1 MGYYK
6 EVDGKTFDADLFAL
20 AERAQKHDP
29 DGRISQETARKM
41 FEAVIDGGV
50 YSQVERD
57 TVDYLLNHMSWSAEA
72 KRWFLSELDT
82 WEARKAVP
90 VHRMVEGK
98 EVDKQLYGIA
108 EDAVA
113 NNADGKISL
122 ADARLLY
129 EGVID
134 EGIYTSVEWETMR
147 LIKKNM
153 FWHPE
158 ALEWFDRKLA
168 NWQEEQRKFTPIS
181 LEELAKEHFP
191 KDDVL
196 REQYDRQSREIDLKA
211 ATMEAFDDHDEI
223 GIIVRLMDGR
233 RVQVRSNIFELFED
247 EVELRGGVTIPIRAI
262 EKVQI

>member
-6 EVDGKTFDADLFAL
+6 VVEGKTFDADLFAL
-20 AERAQKHDP
+20 AERAQMKDP
-29 DGRISQETARKM
+29 DGRISRETARKM

-57 TVDYLLNHMSWSAEA
+57 TVDYVLNTMSWDAAA
-72 KRWFLSELDT
+72 KQWFLAELDA

-90 VHRMVEGK
+90 EHRIVEGK

-113 NNADGKISL
+113 NNADGRITI

-129 EGVID
+129 DAVID
-134 EGIYTSVEWETMR
+134 GGIYTSVEWETVR

-153 FWHPE
+153 AWHPE
-158 ALEWFDRKLA
+158 ALEWFDKELA
-168 NWQEEQRKFTPIS
+168 NWQAEQRKYVTMT
-181 LEELAKEHFP
+181 LEELSKEHFV
-191 KDDVL
+191 KDDVF
-196 REQYDRQSREIDLKA
+196 REEYDRLSRAIDLKA
-211 ATMEAFDDHDEI
+211 ATMESFDNHDEI
-223 GIIVRLMDGR
+223 GLIVRLIDGR
-233 RVQVRSNIFELFED
+233 RVQVKSNLFELHEGH
-247 EVELRGGVTIPIRAI
+247 VELRGGVTIPIRAI